1 MGIPLFRLPR
11 GVPLVRKHSYGDQR
25 PRASSGAYPMRARI
39 RNEGGGPARI
49 DIFDDIGGD
58 GWGGGLTAKDFA
70 AQLSGVKGPLTVG
83 INSAGGDV
91 FDGLAV
97 HNALAA
103 YPGHV
108 TTVVDGLAASIAS
121 VIMQAGQTRVVS
133 PGGMVM
139 CHDAFAVCAGNEAE
153 LTAMASTLSK
163 VSDNL
168 AGVYASRCGGTAQQ
182 WRQIMRQESWYTAEE
197 AVSAGLADRVGTG
210 RAELP
215 AGLDLA
221 AHYAVPGR
229 IAAALR
235 TMPQAGTMPGGEC
248 MTCGGWG
255 RLKHPGTGKAGV
267 KCPGC
272 DGEGTYSPA
281 GSGTGNR
288 MDPATAREAV
298 RQLRAILPPLTS
310 RKW

>member
-1 MGIPLFRLPR
+1 
-11 GVPLVRKHSYGDQR
+11 
-25 PRASSGAYPMRARI
+25 MRVRI
-39 RNEGGGPARI
+39 RNEGSGPARL

-58 GWGGGLTAKDFA
+58 GWGGGLTAGDFA
-70 AQLSGVKGPLTVG
+70 AKLSGVKGPLTVG

-91 FDGLAV
+91 FQGLAIY
-97 HNALAA
+97 NALSS
-103 YPGHV
+103 YPGPV

-153 LTAMASTLSK
+153 MTAMASTLSK

-168 AGVYASRCGGTAQQ
+168 AQVYASRCGGTAQQ
-182 WRQIMRQESWYTAEE
+182 WRQIMRQESWYTADE
-197 AVSAGLADRVGTG
+197 AVASRLADRVGTG

-235 TMPQAGTMPGGEC
+235 SMPQAASAADDGSC
-248 MTCGGWG
+248 KTCGGWG

-272 DGEGTYSPA
+272 DGEGTYSPVV
-281 GSGTGNR
+281 T
-288 MDPATAREAV
+288 DQAREAIRV
-298 RQLRAILPPLTS
+298 LRGALPPLTT